1 MITPTVG
8 RKVWYRPSAYDKTGP
23 IPMVSG
29 HGKPLDATVVDVHG
43 DRMVNL
49 VIFDSYGK
57 QFNKTSVTLIQE
69 GDAKPVDKDGNEIG
83 GYCEWMPYQQTQAKK
98 HETPAA

>member
-8 RKVWYRPSAYDKTGP
+8 RKVWYRPSAHDKTGP
-23 IPMVSG
+23 VPMVAATDA
-29 HGKPLDATVVDVHG
+29 PLDATVVAVHG

-49 VIFDSYGK
+49 VIFDAMGTMFRK
-57 QFNKTSVTLIQE
+57 LSVTLMQE
-69 GDAKPVDKDGNEIG
+69 GDTPPLDTNGISVG

-98 HETPAA
+98 AE